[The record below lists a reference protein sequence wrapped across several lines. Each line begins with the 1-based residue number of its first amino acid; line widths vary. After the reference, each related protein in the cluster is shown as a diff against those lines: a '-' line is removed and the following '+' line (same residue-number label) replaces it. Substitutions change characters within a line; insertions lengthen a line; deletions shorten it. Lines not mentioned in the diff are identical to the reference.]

1 MRLPE
6 MGDCEAIGR
15 SVSLDDNQIAEL
27 SKLRTGVAVVM
38 QNNWCDAVLAQIH
51 RYEYPYQ
58 GDVPTCSTKDLLR
71 FKSVVLSELLNEYAI
86 ARTRSAERI
95 LEVIEA
101 FDIDRH
107 KKEDAICMVRH
118 ITSAM
123 ENKWDSVAFGNA
135 LLQYAGAEGIFRRA
149 EQRVTTIP
157 KRGKDDP
164 DNLNKS
170 VHQFFDFLNDETS
183 KMLEITDAH
192 KRTLLQ
198 YLVYAKSFD
207 EGVIDYDK
215 IYRTRYVK

>member
-1 MRLPE
+1 
-6 MGDCEAIGR
+6 
-15 SVSLDDNQIAEL
+15 
-27 SKLRTGVAVVM
+27 
-38 QNNWCDAVLAQIH
+38 
-51 RYEYPYQ
+51 
-58 GDVPTCSTKDLLR
+58 
-71 FKSVVLSELLNEYAI
+71 
-86 ARTRSAERI
+86 
-95 LEVIEA
+95 
-101 FDIDRH
+101 
-107 KKEDAICMVRH
+107 MVHH

-215 IYRTRYVK
+215 IYRTSGNYCGEKIFEGVVAQVSIYENGVIRCWANGHPLGFARDDFGKTVFLTKEEAEKALAERSQHNDNE